1 MKTRMAENANIKEN
15 EIQKEIKKE
24 TREEQ
29 KMLKNEYLSEIN
41 LDDRFELREIRLGE
55 AVEAA
60 GVEKACFP
68 PSEACSEKMMVERA
82 TKAPEYFLVAVD
94 RQTGKSTGILNGLA
108 TDETTFRMNFL
119 QTQSFMF
126 RKEKR

>member
-24 TREEQ
+24 TGEEQ

-60 GVEKACFP
+60 GVK
-68 PSEACSEKMMVERA
+68 K
-82 TKAPEYFLVAVD
+82 LV
-94 RQTGKSTGILNGLA
+94 
-108 TDETTFRMNFL
+108 FL
-119 QTQSFMF
+119 QV
-126 RKEKR
+126 RPALKK

>member
-24 TREEQ
+24 TGEEQ
-29 KMLKNEYLSEIN
+29 KILKNEYLSEIN

-60 GVEKACFP
+60 GVE
-68 PSEACSEKMMVERA
+68 A
-82 TKAPEYFLVAVD
+82 TV
-94 RQTGKSTGILNGLA
+94 
-108 TDETTFRMNFL
+108 
-119 QTQSFMF
+119 
-126 RKEKR
+126 

>member
-24 TREEQ
+24 TGEEQ

-60 GVEKACFP
+60 GVEK
-68 PSEACSEKMMVERA
+68 
-82 TKAPEYFLVAVD
+82 LV
-94 RQTGKSTGILNGLA
+94 
-108 TDETTFRMNFL
+108 FL
-119 QTQSFMF
+119 QV
-126 RKEKR
+126 RPALKK

>member
-24 TREEQ
+24 TGEEQ

-60 GVEKACFP
+60 GVEKSLF
-68 PSEACSEKMMVERA
+68 SSK
-82 TKAPEYFLVAVD
+82 
-94 RQTGKSTGILNGLA
+94 
-108 TDETTFRMNFL
+108 
-119 QTQSFMF
+119 
-126 RKEKR
+126 